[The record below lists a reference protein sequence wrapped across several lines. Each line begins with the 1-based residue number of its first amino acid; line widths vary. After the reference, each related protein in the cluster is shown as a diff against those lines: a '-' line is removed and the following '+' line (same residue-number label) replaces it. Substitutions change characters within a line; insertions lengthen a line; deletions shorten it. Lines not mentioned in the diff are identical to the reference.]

1 MFEPDQA
8 SGGQLDEDQAS
19 GLIGWW
25 IEWILNLLQR
35 RMGGLLIVRSIRV
48 ILDYRI
54 YS

>member
-8 SGGQLDEDQAS
+8 SGGLDEDQAS

-35 RMGGLLIVRSIRV
+35 RMGGLLIVR
-48 ILDYRI
+48 I

>member
-8 SGGQLDEDQAS
+8 SGGLDEDQAS